1 MRMRRKKHRE
11 ERLEA
16 CSALLFS
23 KGEAPLA
30 SEDLIFCADADKLLL
45 EIGCGKGGF
54 SCQMAARRSDACYYA
69 MERATDCLIL
79 AAERAMREGLSNIK
93 FINDNADNLEAI
105 FLPETVDEMFLNFSD
120 PWPKKGY
127 AKRRL
132 THRRYLEVYLRL
144 LKPGGIL
151 TFKTDN
157 DGLFDFSLE
166 EVEALGLDL
175 VAMTRDL
182 HASEYNEGNI
192 MTEYETAFSEKGKNI
207 NMLRIKK
214 PSAF

>member
-11 ERLEA
+11 ERLSACAEFLFEMPEEPMNNPSEA
-16 CSALLFS
+16 FN
-23 KGEAPLA
+23 APT
-30 SEDLIFCADADKLLL
+30 EKVFL
-45 EIGCGKGGF
+45 EVGCGKGGF
-54 SCQMAARRSDACYYA
+54 SCKMAKRHTDACYFA
-69 MERATDCLIL
+69 MERATDCLVL
-79 AAERAMREGLSNIK
+79 AAEKAKADGITNLK
-93 FINDNADNLEAI
+93 FINDNADNLERI
-105 FLPETVDEMFLNFSD
+105 FAPETVDEMFLNFSD

-132 THRRYLEVYLRL
+132 THRRYLEMYMRL
-144 LKPGGIL
+144 LKSGGTL

-166 EVEALGLDL
+166 EVEALGLNL

-214 PSAF
+214 R

>member
-11 ERLEA
+11 ERLSACAEYLFTTPEA
-16 CSALLFS
+16 PISGDDLLFFEGA
-23 KGEAPLA
+23 KKV
-30 SEDLIFCADADKLLL
+30 FL
-45 EIGCGKGGF
+45 EVGCGKGGF
-54 SCQMAARRSDACYYA
+54 SCKMAERHSDACYYA
-69 MERATDCLIL
+69 MERATDCLVL
-79 AAERAMREGLSNIK
+79 AAESAKKCEISNLK
-93 FINDNADNLEAI
+93 FINDNADNLEKI
-105 FLPETVDEMFLNFSD
+105 FAPESIDEMFLNFSD

-132 THRRYLEVYLRL
+132 THRRYLEMYMRL
-144 LKPGGIL
+144 LKSGGVL

-166 EVEALGLDL
+166 EVEALGLEL

-214 PSAF
+214 HKAF

>member
-11 ERLEA
+11 ERLSACAEFLFEMPAEPMSNPAEA
-16 CSALLFS
+16 FDTTPQ
-23 KGEAPLA
+23 KV
-30 SEDLIFCADADKLLL
+30 FL
-45 EIGCGKGGF
+45 EVGCGKGGF
-54 SCQMAARRSDACYYA
+54 SCKMAKRHTDACYFA
-69 MERATDCLIL
+69 MERATDCLVL
-79 AAERAMREGLSNIK
+79 AAEKAKADGIANLK
-93 FINDNADNLEAI
+93 FINDNADNLERI
-105 FLPETVDEMFLNFSD
+105 FAPETVDEMFLNFSD

-132 THRRYLEVYLRL
+132 THRRYLEMYMRL
-144 LKPGGIL
+144 LKSGGTL

-166 EVEALGLDL
+166 EIDALGLDL
-175 VAMTRDL
+175 VAVTRDL
-182 HASEYNEGNI
+182 HASGYNEGNI

-214 PSAF
+214 S

>member
-1 MRMRRKKHRE
+1 MRRKKHRE
-11 ERLEA
+11 ERLSA
-16 CSALLFS
+16 CAEYLFDAL
-23 KGEAPLA
+23 EAPL
-30 SEDLIFCADADKLLL
+30 DAPISVFNSPLSKVFL
-45 EIGCGKGGF
+45 EVGCGKGGF
-54 SCQMAARRSDACYYA
+54 SCRMAQRHSDAGYFA
-69 MERATDCLIL
+69 MERATDCLVL
-79 AAERAMREGLSNIK
+79 AAERAKAMELSNLK
-93 FINDNADNLEAI
+93 FINDNADNLEKI
-105 FLPETVDEMFLNFSD
+105 FAPESVDEMFLNFSD

-132 THRRYLEVYLRL
+132 THRRYLEMYMRL
-144 LKPGGIL
+144 LKSGGTL

-166 EVEALGLDL
+166 EIDALGLEI

-192 MTEYETAFSEKGKNI
+192 MTEYETAFAEKGKNI

-214 PSAF
+214 A